1 MIDTKGKT
9 MRNSS
14 YFILRL
20 FLLAMIF
27 AAGAATLRAQDE
39 ESLPESE
46 EKQTWVDR
54 TGARAA
60 FIADAGLAVVRKT
73 PAVTGDLK
81 TRLRVGRRVY
91 VLSSRRA
98 DGRMFF
104 FIAVT
109 RRTRGWV
116 DARALVRGHARGD
129 DDRLFRLL
137 TAETGGFERLRLCRM
152 FAELF
157 PSSKLL
163 PKALLETGRT
173 AETEAEK
180 LFRRAERRVG
190 ARLEAGN
197 ADAAGYFDNDTALD
211 RYNRLGVKFRF
222 DAAAGKYRYD
232 GAAWR
237 RLTAK
242 FPKTSEAAVARERLA
257 NP

>member
-1 MIDTKGKT
+1 
-9 MRNSS
+9 
-14 YFILRL
+14 
-20 FLLAMIF
+20 MIF
-27 AAGAATLRAQDE
+27 AAGSATLRAQDE
-39 ESLPESE
+39 ELPTESE
-46 EKQTWVDR
+46 EKKTWVER

-60 FIADAGLAVVRKT
+60 FVADAGLAVVRKT
-73 PAVTGDLK
+73 PVVTGDLK

-91 VLSSRRA
+91 VFGSKRA
-98 DGRMFF
+98 EGRIFF

-116 DARALVRGHARGD
+116 DARALVRGHTRGD
-129 DDRLFRLL
+129 DERLFRLL
-137 TAETGGFERLRLCRM
+137 RVETGGFERLRLCRM
-152 FAELF
+152 FTELF

-163 PKALLETGRT
+163 PKALLETGKT

-180 LFRRAERRVG
+180 LFKRAERRVT

-197 ADAAGYFDNDTALD
+197 ADSAGYFDNDTALD

-222 DAAAGKYRYD
+222 DTAAGKYRYD

-242 FPKTSEAAVARERLA
+242 FPKSPEAAIARERLA
-257 NP
+257 GH